1 MGSLLLERHILNDV
15 VTELISEQVDS
26 PRTQKIVAL
35 WLSTNFIK
43 AMEKQPKEEEV
54 YLQFESDANYSS
66 SMVEEVCLIVL
77 EFCNELSQDISM
89 EIEGKGI
96 KKSDEFAVCTVLFS
110 IETICAVMREE
121 FQPELIDYIYTVV
134 DALASPSEAI
144 RYVGQSCA
152 LRIAD
157 TLYHGSIPNMIL
169 SNVDYLVESISS
181 RLNSGM
187 TERVSQIL
195 MVICQLAGYETIEN
209 FKDVIETIFKLLDYY
224 HGYSDLCLQFSNY
237 LKSSFW
243 R

>member
-96 KKSDEFAVCTVLFS
+96 KK
-110 IETICAVMREE
+110 VMSL
-121 FQPELIDYIYTVV
+121 P
-134 DALASPSEAI
+134 
-144 RYVGQSCA
+144 YVQFYS
-152 LRIAD
+152 
-157 TLYHGSIPNMIL
+157 
-169 SNVDYLVESISS
+169 
-181 RLNSGM
+181 
-187 TERVSQIL
+187 
-195 MVICQLAGYETIEN
+195 
-209 FKDVIETIFKLLDYY
+209 LLKR
-224 HGYSDLCLQFSNY
+224 FV
-237 LKSSFW
+237 

>member
-1 MGSLLLERHILNDV
+1 MINEVVRCLFESLNESIEPPSLINHKERIIEQSSQLTTTVNFENLESTNALIALPRLSEDMSLKLKKFTYHMGSLLLERHILNDV

-96 KKSDEFAVCTVLFS
+96 KK
-110 IETICAVMREE
+110 
-121 FQPELIDYIYTVV
+121 
-134 DALASPSEAI
+134 
-144 RYVGQSCA
+144 
-152 LRIAD
+152 
-157 TLYHGSIPNMIL
+157 
-169 SNVDYLVESISS
+169 
-181 RLNSGM
+181 
-187 TERVSQIL
+187 
-195 MVICQLAGYETIEN
+195 
-209 FKDVIETIFKLLDYY
+209 K
-224 HGYSDLCLQFSNY
+224 
-237 LKSSFW
+237 
-243 R
+243 